1 MILAGVAMQPG
12 HRVKLLQGGKGLFPE
27 LLNAINGAAHE
38 IRFESYIFNDDAV
51 GAQMIE
57 ALVGAARR
65 GISVYVVL
73 DGVGTP
79 DLPASW
85 KLRLTEA
92 GVYWHI
98 FLPLGRLGLLIP
110 RRWRRLHRKL
120 CVVDG
125 EVAFCGGINV
135 VDDWIDP
142 NHGPLS
148 APRFDFAVM
157 VSGPLVQEVH
167 GTMTQFWLRLQAV
180 DDTRRI
186 HVVQAWKNL
195 HAALALSRH
204 EPHPN
209 TYQRAELVGG
219 ASAALL
225 LRDNLRNRNRIEKA
239 YRRAVGHA
247 RVEIIIANAYFL
259 PGRKLRL
266 GLIHAAKRGV
276 RVQLLLQGRYEYFMQ
291 YHAARLVYGELLDAG
306 VEIHEYAASFLH
318 AKVAVIDGHWS
329 TVGSSNLD
337 PLSLLLAR
345 EANLVVEDDAFAC
358 ELRQSLRKAIA
369 QEGRRVDPRDHAK
382 RPWTQRL
389 MNRLAYAIMRTAIL
403 LAGKRY

>member
-1 MILAGVAMQPG
+1 MQPG

-167 GTMTQFWLRLQAV
+167 GAMTQFWLRLQAV

-195 HAALALSRH
+195 QAAIALSRH

-291 YHAARLVYGELLDAG
+291 YHAARLVYGELLEAG

-358 ELRQSLRKAIA
+358 ELRQSLRQAIA
-369 QEGRRVDPRDHAK
+369 QEGRRVEPRDHAK

>member
-1 MILAGVAMQPG
+1 MILAGFALRPG
-12 HRVKLLQGGKGLFPE
+12 HRVKLLHGGQGLFPE
-27 LLNAINGAAHE
+27 LLNAINGAEHE
-38 IRFESYIFNDDAV
+38 VRFESYIFNDDAV

-65 GISVYVVL
+65 GISVYLVL

-79 DLPASW
+79 DLPAGW
-85 KLRLTEA
+85 KLRLGEA
-92 GVYWHI
+92 GVHWHI
-98 FLPLGRLGLLIP
+98 FSPMGRLGLLIP

-135 VDDWIDP
+135 MDDLIDP
-142 NHGPLS
+142 NHGRLS
-148 APRFDFAVM
+148 APRFDFAVR
-157 VSGPLVQEVH
+157 VSGPLVQQVH
-167 GTMTQFWLRLQAV
+167 GALTQFWLRMQAV

-186 HVVQAWKNL
+186 HVVKAWKNL
-195 HAALALSRH
+195 QAALALSRQ
-204 EPHPN
+204 EPYPN
-209 TYQRAELVGG
+209 TSLRAELVGG
-219 ASAALL
+219 ASATLL
-225 LRDNLRNRNRIEKA
+225 LRDNVRNRSRIEKA
-239 YRRAVGHA
+239 YRRAIGHA

-266 GLIHAAKRGV
+266 GLIHAAQRGV

-291 YHAARLVYGELLDAG
+291 YHAARLVYGELLEAG

-345 EANLVVEDDAFAC
+345 EANLVIEDDAFAC
-358 ELRQSLRKAIA
+358 ELGQSLRQAIA
-369 QEGRRVDPRDHAK
+369 QEGRRVDPKDHAK

-389 MNRLAYAIMRTAIL
+389 MNLLAYAIMRTALFLI
-403 LAGKRY
+403 GKRY